1 GALDGGLEA
10 SNTHGLN
17 CRGNFQ
23 TVFRIVITDE
33 EWRSRFIGKRFPQ
46 LLHNPGA
53 RRMARDVEVQ
63 DAPAIMANNEEAIE
77 ETEGDRR
84 NGEEIHGRH
93 GFAMIAEKCRPPP
106 SRFWVPGGPLHPA
119 GDASLRDME
128 AQHQKFAMNAGSP
141 PGGVLS
147 YHAEDQVPDFLGN
160 PLPTNP
166 ASHLRDQGP
175 IQTEAGSM
183 PTNHGLRGNDDQ
195 LLPERQILQKQASA

>member
-1 GALDGGLEA
+1 MGSVAMIVHDVLRQKPPEMALIQSDYVVKQLTSATADPAFRNSVLPGALDGGLDA

-33 EWRSRFIGKRFPQ
+33 EWRSSFIGKRFPQ

-63 DAPAIMANNEEAIE
+63 DAPAVVANNEEAIE

-84 NGEEIHGRH
+84 NGKEIHGRD

-106 SRFWVPGGPLHPA
+106 SRFWVPGSPLHPA
-119 GDASLRDME
+119 GDASLRNME
-128 AQHQKFAMNAGSP
+128 ASIRSSP
-141 PGGVLS
+141 
-147 YHAEDQVPDFLGN
+147 
-160 PLPTNP
+160 
-166 ASHLRDQGP
+166 
-175 IQTEAGSM
+175 
-183 PTNHGLRGNDDQ
+183 
-195 LLPERQILQKQASA
+195 